1 MPVKLK
7 KGSKE
12 AKAYMAHLRSLRG
25 RGVCSKAAL
34 KGAGVYNKAALKGMG
49 VYNKAALKGMGVYNK
64 AALKGMGVKP
74 KHLNSVIG
82 KLISYGIK
90 HLRDGKKTKGGSS
103 ISREAIRKALELAKL
118 KNIWKNA
125 SKVIA

>member
-74 KHLNSVIG
+74 KHLNSTIG
-82 KLISYGIK
+82 KLLSWGMK
-90 HLRDGKKTKGGSS
+90 HYRDGKTKGGSS